1 MLLKGGDYAVDKG
14 KITLSVLNQKK
25 ITTFLKSAK

>member
-14 KITLSVLNQKK
+14 KITLSVLNQNKDNNFFK
-25 ITTFLKSAK
+25 VC